1 MDIDTGAPAA
11 PALDALYFDGHSAR
25 AHPVRI
31 WVQANLLHIEGADL
45 NLRHPVQSVDW
56 PERTRH
62 GIRVAHLSS
71 GGMVQCDD
79 SLAWD
84 QWAQAQGLRESLV
97 VKMQQNW
104 RWVSGSVVVML
115 LLALM
120 MQRWGLPLVAEAV
133 VSVTPTSV
141 DEALGESTLA
151 AVDKVLM
158 EPTALPVASQNQIRA
173 AFAESLA
180 HQPVGSVVP
189 WTLVFRKSK
198 IGPNA
203 LALPGGTIIMTDE
216 MVKLVDN
223 DTQVLTAVL
232 AHEQGH
238 LQRRHGLR
246 MAVQASVLGAVGAVV
261 WGDINALLAAVP
273 ALMGQAQYSRAAE
286 SEADAHAVNV
296 LKAAGLSPLL
306 MVTLFDKLEAQRD
319 SQREGETAPA
329 APGAKTPKPDSSWLG
344 IAFASHPSDAQRI
357 AYFKAAALEE

>member
-1 MDIDTGAPAA
+1 MADSNTPK
-11 PALDALYFDGHSAR
+11 PNPLDALYFDGHSAR
-25 AHPVRI
+25 AHAVRI
-31 WVQANLLHIEGADL
+31 WLDAGQLHIVGDGL
-45 NLRHPVQSVDW
+45 DLRHAVHSVDW

-62 GIRVAHLSS
+62 GIRVAHLAA
-71 GGMVQCDD
+71 GGMVQCED

-84 QWAQAQGLRESLV
+84 RWAKDQGLRESLV

-115 LLALM
+115 LLALV

-133 VSVTPTSV
+133 VRATPTSV

-151 AVDKVLM
+151 AVDRVLM
-158 EPTALPVASQNQIRA
+158 APTALPAAEQNRIRA

-216 MVKLVDN
+216 MVKLVDY
-223 DTQVLTAVL
+223 DAQVLTAVL
-232 AHEQGH
+232 AHELGH
-238 LQRRHGLR
+238 LQHRHGLR

-286 SEADAHAVNV
+286 SEADVHAVKV
-296 LKAAGLSPLL
+296 LQAAGLSPLL
-306 MVTLFDKLEAQRD
+306 MVTLFDKLEAKRD
-319 SQREGETAPA
+319 SENEGEPDPA
-329 APGAKTPKPDSSWLG
+329 ASDAKTPKPERSWLG

-357 AYFKAAALEE
+357 AYFKAAALEK